1 MPPMMQRPTDKKKTY
16 VIPYFA
22 DFFPKRTVPYPAG
35 YLIPAASPDV
45 VEKLVQ
51 HGLLVERLVEPAS
64 LEVDTFK
71 MKEVTGAP
79 RLYQGHRTNQIKGE
93 FIREKKDFPAGTIF
107 VTTAQALGALA
118 AYLLEPE
125 SDDGLVLWNYF
136 DKDLAAG
143 GFGGGPSGFP
153 IYKLMKP
160 AVLVKDTVR

>member
-1 MPPMMQRPTDKKKTY
+1 MPMMMQRPTDKKKTY
-16 VIPYFA
+16 VIPYFS
-22 DFFPKRTVPYPAG
+22 DFFPKRSTAWPAG
-35 YLIPAASPDV
+35 YLIPAASPEV
-45 VEKLVQ
+45 VAKLLQ

-125 SDDGLVLWNYF
+125 SDDGLIVWNYF

-160 AVLVKDTVR
+160 ADLVKDTLR